1 MFYPGRGRRR
11 KTDRR
16 TDRHKREE
24 AGFAATSQGA
34 FLRRQ
39 ESFGVWWWWSLQVV
53 AASSKLIAMGM

>member
-11 KTDRR
+11 KTDKQ
-16 TDRHKREE
+16 TDRQKREE

-39 ESFGVWWWWSLQVV
+39 ESFGVWWWSIQVA